1 MNIIIFETRE
11 NYIWDKILN
20 NKIARILKLEINNI
34 NFEI

>member
-11 NYIWDKILN
+11 NYILN
-20 NKIARILKLEINNI
+20 NKIVRILKLEINNI

>member
-11 NYIWDKILN
+11 NYILN
-20 NKIARILKLEINNI
+20 NKIVRILKLEINDI